1 VRAAGQR
8 ILDDVKALTE
18 VATAAH
24 AGRMTNNEATNDATN
39 EATEDEDLARGRPL
53 EPRTDQRPPASD
65 DDTDGGL
72 ERGDDPNDL
81 DADNAVEQDTLE
93 AVDPDNAPA

>member
-1 VRAAGQR
+1 MHGLRVAGQR
-8 ILDDVKALTE
+8 RLDDVKALTNA
-18 VATAAH
+18 ATAAH
-24 AGRMTNNEATNDATN
+24 AGQMTNNEATNEATN
-39 EATEDEDLARGRPL
+39 DDDLARGRPL
-53 EPRTDQRPPASD
+53 EPRAGDRGPSATD

-81 DADNAVEQDTLE
+81 DADNAVEEDTIE

>member
-1 VRAAGQR
+1 MAGQR
-8 ILDDVKALTE
+8 RLDDVKALTN

-39 EATEDEDLARGRPL
+39 DDDLARGRPL
-53 EPRTDQRPPASD
+53 EPREGDQRPPATD

-81 DADNAVEQDTLE
+81 DADNAVEEDMIET
-93 AVDPDNAPA
+93 VDPDNAPA